1 MAHITNTPDV
11 LVIGAGAIGAAIT
24 LELVRQGASTVLLES
39 GSHVASGC
47 SAGSAG
53 LVCPSHSAP
62 LANPGAVRDGLR
74 WMFNST
80 SPFYLRP
87 RPSLLPWLLRFL
99 VAATPARAATATEV
113 LLGLTTSSLRLHREY
128 AESGIP
134 TGYETHGIL
143 DVFERQETFDA
154 AKAKLTSKA
163 RQLTGLPGQ
172 VMTPEEARELVP
184 TLKPAIAGGILFA
197 EEGHCDG
204 RQFVEA
210 VAGAAAAAG
219 ADVRVGQPVHELR
232 RGGDKIV
239 SVHAGPESFTPGT
252 VVLAAGAWSRGLA
265 DQVGLRIPLEA
276 GKGYHVDLEAMP
288 SDPRVPIFISEA
300 RVIATPLEGRLRL
313 SGTLE
318 LSGLDTSIN
327 AKRAHAVRTAVE
339 RVLRSVEGR
348 ASVETW
354 SGLRPCAP
362 DGLPIMGRSERIS
375 NLVLATGHAMMGVAM
390 APITGRLVAQLLAN
404 KETSLD
410 LAPLSPD
417 RFGVSSWRSRKAGS

>member
-1 MAHITNTPDV
+1 MTRITSAPDV
-11 LVIGAGAIGAAIT
+11 LVIGAGAIGASIT
-24 LELVRQGASTVLLES
+24 LELALQGASTVLLES
-39 GSHVASGC
+39 GPHVAAGC
-47 SAGSAG
+47 SAGTAG

-62 LANPGAVRDGLR
+62 LANPQAVRDGLR

-87 RPSLLPWLLRFL
+87 RLSVLPWLLRFL
-99 VAATPARAATATEV
+99 VSATPARAARSTEI
-113 LLGLTTSSLRLHREY
+113 LLDLTTSSLRLHQEY
-128 AESGIP
+128 VEAGIP

-143 DVFERQETFDA
+143 DVFERQETFEA
-154 AKAKLTSKA
+154 AKAKLSSPA
-163 RQLTGLPGQ
+163 RRLTGLPGQ
-172 VMTPEEARELVP
+172 VMSTEEARELVP
-184 TLKPAIAGGILFA
+184 SLTPAIVGGILFP

-210 VAGAAAAAG
+210 VAGASATAG
-219 ADVRVGQPVHELR
+219 ADIRVGQPVTQITRE
-232 RGGDKIV
+232 GDRITA
-239 SVHAGPESFTPGT
+239 VHAGNESFAPGT

-265 DQVGLRIPLEA
+265 HQVGLRIPLEA
-276 GKGYHVDLEAMP
+276 GKGYHIDLEAMP
-288 SDPRVPIFISEA
+288 NDPRVPVFMSEA

-327 AKRAHAVRTAVE
+327 AKRASAVRSSVE
-339 RVLRSVEGR
+339 RILRNVDGR

-362 DGLPIMGRSERIS
+362 DGLPIVGRSKLIS
-375 NLVLATGHAMMGVAM
+375 NLVLATGHAMMGLAM
-390 APITGRLVAQLLAN
+390 APITGRLVSQLLAD

-410 LAPLSPD
+410 LAPLNPD
-417 RFGVSSWRSRKAGS
+417 RFSLSPRGFSRAGR